1 MFKYFLNEGTKRNQ
15 KGSSRVIGLATILQL
30 SIGAGRIH
38 LNKSLMFVACEQ

>member
-30 SIGAGRIH
+30 SIAVVESCW
-38 LNKSLMFVACEQ
+38 N